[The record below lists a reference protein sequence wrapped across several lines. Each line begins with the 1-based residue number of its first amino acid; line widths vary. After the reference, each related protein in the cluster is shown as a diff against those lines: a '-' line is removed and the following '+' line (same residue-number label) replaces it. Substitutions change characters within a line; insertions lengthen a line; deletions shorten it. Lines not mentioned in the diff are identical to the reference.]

1 MPSDSN
7 HSFEHSCQI
16 WRKTHDFW
24 TFYMRAPIIFYFG
37 ASTEKCCFQKN
48 HVRFLTIDAFFSLL
62 FWKLN
67 SIIIFQRSRSS
78 LCTSG
83 GGGGDFDGIWPIV
96 PLWTFKPL
104 FCRVR
109 SWAGKKQLKRKNMDA
124 KCENLILLWAWSNV
138 AEGIWHKFFSFDT
151 KPVSLLPRVG
161 KWLFLVSVG
170 ILFCIIS
177 QRHKLLAKSHRY
189 FVAKSSENRLGS
201 FLCVQACG
209 SVFFFFS

>member
-1 MPSDSN
+1 M
-7 HSFEHSCQI
+7 HSF
-16 WRKTHDFW
+16 R
-24 TFYMRAPIIFYFG
+24 YFFG
-37 ASTEKCCFQKN
+37 
-48 HVRFLTIDAFFSLL
+48 
-62 FWKLN
+62 N
-67 SIIIFQRSRSS
+67 SILLSYSNV
-78 LCTSG
+78 LEVVCALVE
-83 GGGGDFDGIWPIV
+83 GGGDFDGIWPIV

-151 KPVSLLPRVG
+151 KPVSLLPQVG

-177 QRHKLLAKSHRY
+177 QRHKLLAKSHRQ

-209 SVFFFFS
+209 YVFFFFLLTLQKRLYIDLQR